1 MAALAEARARA
12 QDQAKAAKPKP
23 LPQPAPVSIEADSL
37 VQPIAKPITKRG
49 MRKEERANSNE
60 SRKPWLA
67 LGITRRAWYYRQAKD
82 KDSKL

>member
-1 MAALAEARARA
+1 MIGYSYF
-12 QDQAKAAKPKP
+12 P
-23 LPQPAPVSIEADSL
+23 
-37 VQPIAKPITKRG
+37 QPIAKPIAKRG
-49 MRKEERANSNE
+49 MRKEERVNSNE